1 MSNLY
6 RKFSN
11 NGEPAIPEAVNQQDG
26 NQHNMKTENQI
37 EVIEEIYASYI
48 NGSFTQAKDQ
58 IAEALEDHLP
68 VIDLVEEITS
78 EVGGHGRFR
87 LFVAKAVAKYI
98 TTASEEAKLAVLDW

>member
-6 RKFSN
+6 RKISK
-11 NGEPAIPEAVNQQDG
+11 NGETASPEAANKQDG

-68 VIDLVEEITS
+68 ILDLVEEITS
-78 EVGGHGRFR
+78 EAGGHSSFR